1 MPPICRKFER
11 GGCKLNIHKLL
22 FLVAFILP
30 VQTLSA
36 NETMFEYELDAY
48 YSNVSWT
55 KGFHNQEVPVVQNL
69 KELDIYKQILKNSL
83 QPDFIVFEASI
94 NPMPILGVYLK
105 DVWYAGEDSRKIDA
119 QLVQAVTTGFEE
131 PYALSVF
138 AGRVLRFAPP
148 EGMSTTGDNKGYI
161 GYLLSVGTQHI
172 QRNTLIADRWME
184 LEWKIKGQRETD
196 VQYLSWSFRGGAK
209 FHSHPEISD
218 SFMLG
223 LRRNRIDYLKSE
235 DTFLRDIGFEYQLDM
250 LQSNFAPSRQ
260 TLIIDKHWPLQQGKR
275 TFSLGFGVVW
285 QGASRYLGDLAK
297 GHDKW
302 TWVLRPNMKF

>member
-1 MPPICRKFER
+1 M
-11 GGCKLNIHKLL
+11 NIHKLL
-22 FLVAFILP
+22 FLFVCCLPTQAF
-30 VQTLSA
+30 SA
-36 NETMFEYELDAY
+36 DGTMFEYELDAY

-55 KGFHNQEVPVVQNL
+55 KGFDSQEVPVVQNL

-105 DVWYAGEDSRKIDA
+105 DAWYAGKDSQKIDA

-131 PYALSVF
+131 PYALSLF

-209 FHSHPEISD
+209 FHQHPEISD

-223 LRRNRIDYLKSE
+223 LRRNRIDYLKSD
-235 DTFLRDIGFEYQLDM
+235 DTFLRDVSFEYQLDM

-302 TWVLRPNMKF
+302 TLVLRPNMKF